1 MVRVTSL
8 SENEILEI
16 GNAFAN
22 HEYAEGEL
30 GMYSYFKNSE
40 AVRNYICDYVRGA
53 IKRGY
58 LYSTSENH
66 EAYISFRT
74 SRENM
79 FRAAG
84 FGMVRSAI
92 KNMGLFGAFDFLR
105 RLNSAGEPYDKKL
118 KREKKDFLIV
128 GLLVVTEKYQG
139 QGYMRAALNIAFD
152 EGEKRNCPVYLE
164 TDGIDKRDKYIAL
177 GMKHVGTRKINEASY
192 LYDLVKWPSEDF
204 SELQQCEK
212 RTMAS
217 GVLSVER

>member
-8 SENEILEI
+8 VENEILEI

-22 HEYAEGEL
+22 HEYSEGEL
-30 GMYSYFKNSE
+30 GMYLYFKNSE
-40 AVRNYICDYVRGA
+40 SVRNYICDYVRGA

-66 EAYISFRT
+66 EAYISFRL
-74 SRENM
+74 SNENM

-84 FGMVRSAI
+84 FGMIISAI
-92 KNMGLFGAFDFLR
+92 KNMGFFGAFDFLR

-139 QGYMRAALNIAFD
+139 QGYMRKVLEIAFE
-152 EGEKRNCPVYLE
+152 EGRKRNCPVYLE
-164 TDGIDKRDKYIAL
+164 TDGADKRDKYMSL
-177 GMKHVGTRKINEASY
+177 GMECTGTRKISDGSY
-192 LYDLVKWPSEDF
+192 LYDLVKWP
-204 SELQQCEK
+204 
-212 RTMAS
+212 
-217 GVLSVER
+217 